1 MHRAPPTL
9 SSRAARSARWI
20 WGGLGCALGLLA
32 SSTAYAAGGGGEGAS
47 QEVILLI
54 TAIGIAYFIAHFL
67 VEWLQDR
74 FLFTTGSEYM
84 LVGVLLGP
92 ATHSLMVD
100 QLGLSVPQ
108 VVSESAVLQLG
119 PLIELAIGWVG
130 LLYGAQL
137 NLGKLLSSRD
147 GSISISSLSSLVGFG
162 VIAGGSYLTLGWLN
176 PVPDTSEVSRL
187 LASTTLGTIG
197 AVTSPAVLDLVT
209 RRFDAKGPTTEMLR
223 RSLRLDEL
231 IAIAGFGFICAWFHQ
246 ATPDGAPQLDATHW
260 FVASIT
266 LGGLLGALFHFF
278 IGHEHNAD
286 KQFMAF
292 VGIVVFASGAAYYL
306 QVSPLLVNM
315 VLGVAMVNVTD
326 ESAEDVV
333 DVLERTR
340 RPMYIL
346 LLFFAGAMWTP
357 VAWVGLGVALVYL
370 LVRTTGVFL
379 GGLAAAVSLG
389 QSQRRD
395 LGRALLGQG
404 ELAVAMAL
412 NYYILFRG
420 DPLADVVFTAAL
432 MSVLLN
438 ELWSARLL
446 KGLLIDAGD
455 IRHEIAADDAA
466 AEGA

>member
-1 MHRAPPTL
+1 M
-9 SSRAARSARWI
+9 
-20 WGGLGCALGLLA
+20 GCALGLLA
-32 SSTAYAAGGGGEGAS
+32 SSTARAASGAAEGAS

-54 TAIGIAYFIAHFL
+54 AAIGIAYLIAHFL

-84 LVGVLLGP
+84 LIGVLLGP
-92 ATHSLMVD
+92 ATHSLLVD
-100 QLGLSVPQ
+100 QLGLRVPQ
-108 VVSESAVLQLG
+108 VVSEDAMLQLG

-147 GSISISSLSSLVGFG
+147 GSISLSTMSCLVGFG
-162 VIAGGSYLTLGWLN
+162 VIAGGSYLTLEWLQ
-176 PVPDTSEVSRL
+176 PVPGASETSLL

-209 RRFDAKGPTTEMLR
+209 RRFNAKGATTDMLR

-231 IAIAGFGFICAWFHQ
+231 IAITGFGLISAWFHQ
-246 ATPDGAPQLDATHW
+246 ATPEYAPQLDATHW
-260 FVASIT
+260 FVGSIT

-278 IGHEHNAD
+278 IGQEHDAD

-326 ESAEDVV
+326 KSGEDVV
-333 DVLERTR
+333 SVLERTR

-357 VAWVGLGVALVYL
+357 LAWIGVAVAVLFVI
-370 LVRTTGVFL
+370 VRTAGVFM
-379 GGLAAAVSLG
+379 GGLAAAVGLG
-389 QSQRRD
+389 QGHRRD

-412 NYYILFRG
+412 NYYLLFR
-420 DPLADVVFTAAL
+420 DDALADVVFTAAL

-446 KGLLIDAGD
+446 KGLLIDA
-455 IRHEIAADDAA
+455 
-466 AEGA
+466 